1 MNDKENEMDYTYT
14 ISSFDSDTI
23 VSYDL
28 GLEDVSI
35 NLWDPTPTLT
45 CFKVFPEAHLPEYG
59 TDQAA
64 CFDLKASLQDGDTV
78 TVYSATNNK
87 QKRTVENNS
96 LMLYHGER
104 MLVPTGCIFDLESN
118 TSLRIHPRSGL
129 SLKNGVVIANCEG
142 IVDAD
147 YVEQTYVMLHNISDE
162 PFKINDADRI
172 AQGEVVSYTRRNIVE
187 TTTRPEQKTDR
198 NGGLGSTGV

>member
-1 MNDKENEMDYTYT
+1 MTNDYNEYTMSV
-14 ISSFDSDTI
+14 SSFDGDFSID
-23 VSYDL
+23 YDL
-28 GLEDVSI
+28 GDVSFA
-35 NLWDPTPTLT
+35 NLWDPTPTLR

-64 CFDLKASLQDGDTV
+64 CFDLKASLQDSDTV
-78 TVYSATNNK
+78 TVYNAVNNK
-87 QKRTVENNS
+87 EKRTVENNS

-129 SLKNGVVIANCEG
+129 SLKSGIVIANCEG

-147 YVEQTYVMLHNISDE
+147 YVEQTYVMLYNISDT
-162 PFKINDADRI
+162 PFKVNDADRI

-187 TTTRPEQKTDR
+187 TTTRPVQKTDR
-198 NGGLGSTGV
+198 DGGLGSTGV

>member
-1 MNDKENEMDYTYT
+1 MTNDYNEYTMSV
-14 ISSFDSDTI
+14 SSFDGDFSID
-23 VSYDL
+23 YN
-28 GLEDVSI
+28 LEDVSYA
-35 NLWDPTPTLT
+35 NLLDLTPTLR

-78 TVYSATNNK
+78 TVYSAVNNK
-87 QKRTVENNS
+87 EKRTVENNS
-96 LMLYHGER
+96 LTLYHGER

-129 SLKNGVVIANCEG
+129 SLKSGVVIANCEG

-147 YVEQTYVMLHNISDE
+147 YVEQTYVMLHNISDK
-162 PFKINDADRI
+162 PFKVNDADRI

-187 TTTRPEQKTDR
+187 TTTRPAQKTDR
-198 NGGLGSTGV
+198 DGGLGSTGV

>member
-1 MNDKENEMDYTYT
+1 MTNDYNEYTMSV
-14 ISSFDSDTI
+14 SSFDGDFSID
-23 VSYDL
+23 YDL
-28 GLEDVSI
+28 GDVSFA
-35 NLWDPTPTLT
+35 NLWDPTPTLR

-64 CFDLKASLQDGDTV
+64 CFDLKASLQDSDTV
-78 TVYSATNNK
+78 TVYNAVNNK
-87 QKRTVENNS
+87 EKRTVENNS
-96 LMLYHGER
+96 LMIYHGER

-129 SLKNGVVIANCEG
+129 SLKSGIVIANCEG

-147 YVEQTYVMLHNISDE
+147 YVEQTYVMLYNISDT
-162 PFKINDADRI
+162 PFKVNDADRI

-187 TTTRPEQKTDR
+187 TTTRPVQKTDR
-198 NGGLGSTGV
+198 DGGLGSTGV